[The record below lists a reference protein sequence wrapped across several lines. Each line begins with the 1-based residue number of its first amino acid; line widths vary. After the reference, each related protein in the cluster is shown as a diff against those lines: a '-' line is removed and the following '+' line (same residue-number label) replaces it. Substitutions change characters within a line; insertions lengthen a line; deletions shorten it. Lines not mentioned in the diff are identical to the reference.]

1 MTDNLT
7 PADLAGYV
15 HPVPVGAIIPA
26 GTEHV
31 VLTDDGSFSL
41 RTYAH
46 DSGQEVGYLPRWTA
60 EPFSAPG
67 PTPLADQVR
76 ALATVVARGSNLERL
91 TLIVAELAEKVEGES

>member
-1 MTDNLT
+1 MTNNLT

-26 GTEHV
+26 GTKYAV
-31 VLTDDGSFSL
+31 GLDDNFWISTMDYDYKQTSESL
-41 RTYAH
+41 PH
-46 DSGQEVGYLPRWTA
+46 WTT
-60 EPFSAPG
+60 EPSAPG

>member
-26 GTEHV
+26 GTKYAV
-31 VLTDDGSFSL
+31 GLDGNFWLATLDYDHKQTSESL
-41 RTYAH
+41 PH
-46 DSGQEVGYLPRWTA
+46 WTA
-60 EPFSAPG
+60 EPFSG

-76 ALATVVARGSNLERL
+76 ATVVARGSNLERL
-91 TLIVAELAEKVEGES
+91 TLIVAELAEKVEVES